1 MSDTVLVVGGGP
13 AGLEAA
19 RAVAEMGSKAILV
32 ERRAVLGGT
41 PDEANYAALTP
52 RMGSAQEA
60 LDLLRAGVADPN
72 VETRLETRLTACS
85 GSLGD
90 FTVTLD
96 GTVRRRPPSASG
108 RSSSRPASSTSTRVA
123 RPRCTAT
130 TSTPTSS
137 PCPTPRRC

>member
-41 PDEANYAALTP
+41 PDESSYAALTP

-60 LDLLRAGVADPN
+60 LDLLRAGVQDRN
-72 VETRLETRLTACS
+72 
-85 GSLGD
+85 
-90 FTVTLD
+90 
-96 GTVRRRPPSASG
+96 
-108 RSSSRPASSTSTRVA
+108 VA
-123 RPRCTAT
+123 RSAT
-130 TSTPTSS
+130 S
-137 PCPTPRRC
+137 R